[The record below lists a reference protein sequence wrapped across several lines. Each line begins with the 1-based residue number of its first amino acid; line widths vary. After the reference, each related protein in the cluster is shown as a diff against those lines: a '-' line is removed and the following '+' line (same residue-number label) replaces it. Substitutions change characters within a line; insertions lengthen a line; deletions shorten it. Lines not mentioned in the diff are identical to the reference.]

1 MKYLKGVIKM
11 MNYFFMGLIIVALL
25 GGTSSAMSILRPF
38 SGGSNKIVVPV
49 EKSKSERSIRCK
61 GKAEVNDK
69 GQVISCSEGFYLDE
83 ESENSKERKMNA
95 KERVLAWFGNFKGL
109 FFWLVLGS
117 IGASLLG
124 FGGLVASFWSNL
136 FGSGIKMA
144 KATFKGIQNFKRN
157 GKKLKKKDQEIYDEA
172 KKDLVKE
179 IQTQQQIAGVEHKVN
194 KVRAKID

>member
-1 MKYLKGVIKM
+1 MKKYLIGGLKM
-11 MNYFFMGLIIVALL
+11 MNYFFMGLLVVALL

-38 SGGSNKIVVPV
+38 SGGKKIVIPV
-49 EKSKSERSIRCK
+49 EKSESERSIRCK
-61 GKAEVNDK
+61 GKVEINDK
-69 GQVISCSEGFYLDE
+69 GQIIKCEEGFYLQE
-83 ESENSKERKMNA
+83 ESKNVKERKMTA
-95 KERVLAWFGNFKGL
+95 KERVLGWLGAFKGF

-117 IGASLLG
+117 IGASFLG
-124 FGGLVASFWSNL
+124 FGGLVATFWSNL

-144 KATFKGIQNFKRN
+144 KATFKGIQSFKRN

-172 KKDLVKE
+172 KRDLVKE